1 MKTLSVAERLDYARA
16 TIAVLRALKI
26 TQTTMRYI
34 DLARSIGLMSDTDKW
49 EPRLRQQIE
58 DILQLA
64 AAAERQKGGGANP
77 DNDPLEFERV
87 VTKDGEP
94 GQGVVKASRITRN

>member
-16 TIAVLRALKI
+16 AVAVLRALEI
-26 TQTTMRYI
+26 TQGTMRYI
-34 DLARSIGLMSDTDKW
+34 DLARSIGLMSDTDNW

-58 DILQLA
+58 DILQLV

-77 DNDPLEFERV
+77 DNVPLEFERI

-94 GQGVVKASRITRN
+94 GQGVNKTSRITRS